1 MMLGVRY
8 GEVVLPPIGQVKDG
22 TLVRLRERFLPV
34 RPVVG
39 VSMGPHLS
47 DRAMFHIDPGD
58 RDTMMAGA
66 FKRFAA
72 RQEEIDPVVAR
83 EFATH
88 VKKMCRKHFV
98 PLSPF
103 TDFSVE
109 KWLSSTNYPLWRKEQ
124 LLEEYN
130 KHIEILRDP
139 KQWKV
144 KSFPKD
150 EMYIAPKH
158 ARGINS
164 RTDAFK
170 TIAGPMFKAIEKVIF
185 QNEVFIKKIPVR
197 DRAKQIME
205 ALWAPGA
212 WYVATD
218 YTTYEASFTRT
229 LMIIG
234 EFQVYLYFIK
244 HTPQF
249 RDMLFM
255 LWIVIGGENICT
267 FRDFIIVVF
276 ATRMSGEMCTSV
288 GNGVVNWMLFDFA
301 CSKSLVEY
309 VGRFEG
315 DDGIAR
321 ISGEIDVTVFGK
333 LGLKIKLEKHP
344 DLSEASFCGLIF
356 DEIDMEI
363 VTDPI
368 KVLMSFGWAN
378 AKYRNSKGVVL
389 RQLLRAK
396 ALSTMC
402 GYPACP
408 IVTELAR
415 YALRMTHDKKIRQSI
430 VDQMDVY
437 KRDEYLYAVRLLQSG
452 ELDTSRPIGPGTRML
467 VERKFGISIEQQ
479 IKTEEYFAA
488 KHDFAPFSLPWL
500 NFPDS
505 LLSMDSYVLDCPVGD
520 DNFIGE
526 WWQKVK
532 GFEVEWTLG

>member
-1 MMLGVRY
+1 MLGVRY
-8 GEVVLPPIGQVKDG
+8 GEVVLPPIGQIKEG
-22 TLVRLRERFLPV
+22 TLVREKERLLPV
-34 RPVVG
+34 RPVVA
-39 VSMGPHLS
+39 VSMGPHLL
-47 DRAMFHIDPGD
+47 DRTMFHIDPGD

-72 RQEEIDPVVAR
+72 RQEEIDPAVAR
-83 EFATH
+83 DFANH
-88 VKKMCRKHFV
+88 VRMMCKKHFT
-98 PLSPF
+98 PLCPY
-103 TDFSVE
+103 TDFSVD
-109 KWLSSTNYPLWRKEQ
+109 KWLESTNYPLWRKEQ

-130 KHIEILRDP
+130 DKIEILHDP

-150 EMYIAPKH
+150 EMYTALKH

-170 TIAGPMFKAIEKVIF
+170 TIAGPMFKQIEKVVF
-185 QNEVFIKKIPVR
+185 QNEVFIKKVPVR
-197 DRAKQIME
+197 DRAKNVME

-212 WYVATD
+212 WYVTTD
-218 YTTYEASFTRT
+218 YTTFEASFTRC

-234 EFQVYLYFIK
+234 EFQVYLYLIK
-244 HTPQF
+244 HTPAF

-255 LWIVIGGENICT
+255 LWIVIGGENLCT
-267 FRDFIIVVF
+267 FRDFIIMVF

-301 CSKSLVEY
+301 CAQSLVDY

-321 ISGEIDVTVFGK
+321 ISGEIDVSLFGK
-333 LGLKIKLEKHP
+333 LGLKIKLEKQT
-344 DLSEASFCGLIF
+344 DLSEASFCGLVF
-356 DEIDMEI
+356 DETDMEI

-378 AKYRNSKGVVL
+378 AKYRNSKDAVL
-389 RQLLRAK
+389 QQLLRAK

-408 IVTELAR
+408 IVSELAR
-415 YALRMTHDKKIRQSI
+415 YALRMTADKKIRQSI
-430 VDQMDVY
+430 VDQMDSY
-437 KRDEYLYAVRLLQSG
+437 KKDEYLYAVQLLLSG

-467 VERKFGISIEQQ
+467 VERRFGISIEQQ

-488 KHDFAPFSLPWL
+488 KNDLEPYHLPWL
-500 NFPDS
+500 DFPES
-505 LLSMDSYVLDCPVGD
+505 LLCMDNYVLECPVGND
-520 DNFIGE
+520 SFIGE
-526 WWQKVK
+526 WWQKYK
-532 GFEVEWTLG
+532 GFEVEWALD